1 MWGPKKAS
9 AWKATL
15 SKGQRGP
22 CSCLPGLTPAL
33 TDQMDQLH
41 ETPVALGNG

>member
-9 AWKATL
+9 DRKATL
-15 SKGQRGP
+15 SEGQRGP

-33 TDQMDQLH
+33 TDLMDQLR
-41 ETPVALGNG
+41 ETPAALGNG